1 MLTLDRIHCLGE
13 ALRDA
18 MVTYK
23 SNVALIEA
31 DRKRESA
38 RYTYLEMRQ
47 ESLRVTSLLQER
59 GFSADDRCAVLM

>member
-1 MLTLDRIHCLGE
+1 MLTLDRLHCLGE

-23 SNVALIEA
+23 SNIALIEA

-38 RYTYLEMRQ
+38 RLTYREVRA
-47 ESLRVTSLLQER
+47 EALRITALLQ
-59 GFSADDRCAVLM
+59 